1 MRRNG
6 LGCIE
11 YGSFMQNAPLN
22 KRQTKMKRIY
32 HPYQKWEDY
41 KHGFYNNLSGKDKDE
56 KIKLCIEMFRSV
68 DKTKEY
74 MNKVINEWKYSCEH
88 NLTNESMNKIAYIG
102 QAACCLFADIPNGV
116 TMEAWNMLDNVV
128 QVRSDRL
135 AQTVIDN
142 WTLKQNKQNQLC
154 LNLD

>member
-1 MRRNG
+1 
-6 LGCIE
+6 
-11 YGSFMQNAPLN
+11 
-22 KRQTKMKRIY
+22 MKRIY

-102 QAACCLFADIPNGV
+102 QAACCLFAEIPNGV

-135 AQTVIDN
+135 AQAVIDN
-142 WTLKQNKQNQLC
+142 WTLKQNQQNQLC